1 MKSKKY
7 KSPKSATGQVAD
19 NTSTKQTADNSPHGV
34 AAFIGKS
41 YSSLFILSFFILSW
55 LWASWWMGDVF
66 RIAYERSF
74 IAADSTLMFWL
85 WQKSFGWLWI
95 IGRALLI
102 MYRWKIVGGLL
113 VAVLLTLGSWLLG
126 YCLRLPQRWRIV
138 QFLPASLWMIWTA
151 KEGLNLFYMHE
162 PGRILVFPFLLLVV
176 CAIWAG
182 IIWSLKRRKPRF
194 PDLTSDTT
202 SPHTPLSPRKM
213 RTLLQAS
220 AYVAVLLAFFAVPMV
235 YLNHRNPYLRPLT
248 KMQVQLL
255 HEDYEGIS
263 RTAHENADLSYRQM
277 AGYYALA
284 LARLGRLGDQLFDI
298 KLDFDTLQTYGYH
311 NQPTSSLNY
320 HVIDCDYHAG
330 LIRAARHYAVEA
342 LTMDG
347 PSLFSIKYLIK
358 ISLIEGDWV
367 LARKYLRILHKV
379 PFESDFINRYEP
391 MVGRADLVQAD
402 PEFSAIMASLPP
414 YHTFEQMD
422 PKPGFIGFYA
432 GLRYFDNPD
441 ALIWSAMACLY
452 SKRIDSFLM
461 RCKRLKGTSLPR
473 SIAEGLIVAAAK
485 EPAILQEFPQLQ
497 MGAERYYLFLQ
508 AAQPY
513 MYDRERGSK
522 ALFEQ
527 YRGYYPYYYFFGNI
541 RSSQKP
547 GEEDEGH
554 HKAGVN

>member
-1 MKSKKY
+1 MK
-7 KSPKSATGQVAD
+7 KS
-19 NTSTKQTADNSPHGV
+19 NNSTKNNSRPTASRQPSFLPHDRGLGV
-34 AAFIGKS
+34 GL
-41 YSSLFILSFFILSW
+41 LFFLLSW

-74 IAADSTLMFWL
+74 IVADSTLMFWL

-113 VAVLLTLGSWLLG
+113 VAVLLTVGSWLFG
-126 YCLRLPQRWRIV
+126 YCLRLPQRWRIL
-138 QFLPASLWMIWTA
+138 QFLPASLWMLWTA
-151 KEGLNLFYMHE
+151 KVGLNLFYMHE
-162 PGRILVFPFLLLVV
+162 PGRILVFPFLLFVV

-182 IIWSLKRRKPRF
+182 IIWRLKRRKPSF
-194 PDLTSDTT
+194 PNLTSST
-202 SPHTPLSPRKM
+202 SSPETPSSSRKL
-213 RTLLQAS
+213 RNLQAL
-220 AYVAVLLAFFAVPMV
+220 AYVAVLIAFFAVPMF
-235 YLNHRNPYLRPLT
+235 YLNHRHPYLRPLT

-298 KLDFDTLQTYGYH
+298 KLDFDTLHTYGYH
-311 NQPTSSLNY
+311 NQHTNSMNY
-320 HVIDCDYHAG
+320 HIIDCDYHAG
-330 LIRAARHYAVEA
+330 LIRAARHYAVES

-347 PSLFSIKYLIK
+347 PSLFSIKYMIK

-367 LARKYLRILHKV
+367 LARKYLHILHKV

-402 PEFSAIMASLPP
+402 PEFSAIMATLPP

-422 PKPGFIGFYA
+422 LKPGFIGFYA
-432 GLRYFDNPD
+432 GLRFFNSSET
-441 ALIWSAMACLY
+441 LIWSAMACLY
-452 SKRIDSFLM
+452 SKRIDAFLM
-461 RCKRLKGTSLPR
+461 RCKKLKGTSLPR
-473 SIAEGLIVAAAK
+473 SIAEGLIVAAGK

-513 MYDRERGSK
+513 MNDRERGSEV
-522 ALFEQ
+522 LFEQ
-527 YRGYYPYYYFFGNI
+527 YKGYYPYYYFFGNI

-547 GEEDEGH
+547 DEEDEGH